1 MAAQNPAA
9 SKAQVNQPVRM
20 TQADPGGIG
29 ALALALPARVG
40 DPGERVFGGPRL
52 EGPGPLGIYSARI
65 GEDRYTVAD
74 TALRD

>member
-9 SKAQVNQPVRM
+9 SKVQVNQPVRM

-40 DPGERVFGGPRL
+40 DPGERFFGGPRPQDHA
-52 EGPGPLGIYSARI
+52 GAVFR
-65 GEDRYTVAD
+65 
-74 TALRD
+74 